1 MLKATIFKGLR
12 EDETKNLI
20 KCLGA
25 KQEKFNTTETI
36 MSYNGHQ
43 DEVGI
48 LLSGTADLVTYD
60 YDGNR
65 MILERYRENTIFGQ
79 VFAAFSGTDEPNLVA
94 AEDCVVLFF
103 SYQKAL
109 TQCKKACQQ
118 HTRFLS
124 NLFSLLTERLR
135 AQANH
140 IEALT
145 KRSLRGKLLAYF
157 EIQAQEHQ
165 SFSFTLPFSLYALAD
180 YLSVDRSAMQ
190 REMKKMRDEG
200 LIASKGRKI
209 ELLQ

>member
-1 MLKATIFKGLR
+1 MLKATIFKGLS
-12 EDETKNLI
+12 EDETKNMI

-60 YDGNR
+60 YNGNR
-65 MILERYRENTIFGQ
+65 MLLERYRENTIFGG
-79 VFAAFSGTDEPNLVA
+79 VFAAFSDADEPSLVA

-109 TQCKKACQQ
+109 TQCKKACEH

-145 KRSLRGKLLAYF
+145 KRSLRGKLTAYF

-165 SFSFTLPFSLYALAD
+165 SFSLP
-180 YLSVDRSAMQ
+180 YLFLCMP
-190 REMKKMRDEG
+190 
-200 LIASKGRKI
+200 LPTI
-209 ELLQ
+209 